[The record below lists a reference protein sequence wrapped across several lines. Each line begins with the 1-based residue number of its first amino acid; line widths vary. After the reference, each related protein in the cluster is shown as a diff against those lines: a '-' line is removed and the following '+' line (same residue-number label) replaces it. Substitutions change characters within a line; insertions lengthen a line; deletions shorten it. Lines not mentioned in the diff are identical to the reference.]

1 MKITIH
7 KIILIFFVSFL
18 VVSCHTRQ
26 NYQRANDVVDEK
38 LFRTDAL
45 PKDSLS
51 MANLLGKKFLP
62 MLFCKKHIAKAL
74 ENNLD
79 IRIAFQ
85 NIASAEAYLKQ
96 SKAAYQ
102 PTISVGLII
111 LLILLRSIHSSDK
124 LWEKEDTSINLIL
137 LQI

>member
-26 NYQRANDVVDEK
+26 NYLRANDVVDEK

-51 MANLLGKKFLP
+51 MANLSWKEIFTDAVLQ
-62 MLFCKKHIAKAL
+62 KHIAKAL

-79 IRIAFQ
+79 IRMALQ

-96 SKAAYQ
+96 SKAA
-102 PTISVGLII
+102 
-111 LLILLRSIHSSDK
+111 
-124 LWEKEDTSINLIL
+124 
-137 LQI
+137 